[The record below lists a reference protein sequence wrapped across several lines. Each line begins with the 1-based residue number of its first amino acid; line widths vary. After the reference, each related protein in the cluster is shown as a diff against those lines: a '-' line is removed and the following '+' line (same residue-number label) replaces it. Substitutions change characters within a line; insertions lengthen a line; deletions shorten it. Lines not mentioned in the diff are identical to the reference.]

1 MKQKKTNSNPLV
13 KILRKEQGDNPLI
26 DLMEMVLN
34 VHYKIAADQL
44 AEDCIKI
51 APDADEDVLHRLA
64 DVWVETVVTTLLIV
78 DSTEL
83 VAVLEEQLAVITAI
97 IDGEFDD
104 EFDDEFE

>member
-78 DSTEL
+78 DSPEL

>member
-13 KILRKEQGDNPLI
+13 KILKKEQGDNPLI
-26 DLMEMVLN
+26 DPMEMLIN
-34 VHYKIAADQL
+34 VHCKIAADQL
-44 AEDCIKI
+44 AEDFIKI
-51 APDADEDVLHRLA
+51 APDTDEDVLHRLA
-64 DVWVETVVTTLLIV
+64 DVWIETVVTTLLIV
-78 DSTEL
+78 YSPEL

>member
-78 DSTEL
+78 DSPEL

-104 EFDDEFE
+104 EFE